1 MKESR
6 RMATGEFSSNGADH
20 SPNFDPTTELM
31 LTLAMKQF
39 SLGMYIPNAD
49 VLIIVNQKQQIRK

>member
-1 MKESR
+1 
-6 RMATGEFSSNGADH
+6 MATGEFSSNGADH